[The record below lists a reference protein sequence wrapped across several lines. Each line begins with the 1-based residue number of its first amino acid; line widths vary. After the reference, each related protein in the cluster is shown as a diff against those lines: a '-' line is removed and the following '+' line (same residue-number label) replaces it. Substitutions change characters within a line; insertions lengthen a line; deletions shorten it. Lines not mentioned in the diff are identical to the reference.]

1 MVNCNS
7 FIRTLI
13 PNLIKMIV
21 YFLGSFGV
29 HVVMNLDDNY
39 THAFYG
45 KLGFV
50 ENTHEAIKGKIVMG
64 RTF

>member
-1 MVNCNS
+1 MLLHNN
-7 FIRTLI
+7 FIAFMKKIFVIT
-13 PNLIKMIV
+13 
-21 YFLGSFGV
+21 GSFGV
-29 HVVMNLDDNY
+29 HVVMNTNDSY

>member
-1 MVNCNS
+1 MVCARAILLRLIFNT
-7 FIRTLI
+7 FISI
-13 PNLIKMIV
+13 I
-21 YFLGSFGV
+21 LGSFGV
-29 HVVMNLDDNY
+29 HVVMNAADSY

>member
-1 MVNCNS
+1 MY
-7 FIRTLI
+7 FISQSKWGVLFLSCI
-13 PNLIKMIV
+13 NIFV
-21 YFLGSFGV
+21 LGSFGV
-29 HVVMNLDDNY
+29 HVVMNTMDSY

-50 ENTHEAIKGKIVMG
+50 ENTHDAIKGKIVMG